1 MSPKRNCKRP
11 VSPAPSAPGPPCP
24 SPSPGP
30 PTSSS
35 SPGATPTSQ
44 DQPPA
49 QPPPG
54 PVPRPQAPPWGR
66 WLDRDTNPCLNFQ
79 RIGESMQR
87 PLELCS
93 YEGLEALPPTGKE
106 YQQGYKRVNDRLPKV
121 KQRAAEYRR
130 GIYGR
135 ARNNA
140 YFEALGVTKF
150 DDFLDSVEDSVNMVV
165 DISNDLNAAIDRVK
179 HTTAVV
185 TGAYI
190 VEVGCGKTTKDHDRL
205 LLTIIK
211 AADGSYPTVAEVQ
224 AVHGAA
230 KAADQQLAKAR
241 ASLIKTHPTGLRVEG
256 DVLAP
261 ASAPVTAF
269 NTALTAL
276 REAVKGAGLKVT
288 LTVKAAGVPG
298 GLGVEVDLIKPS
310 FPDKSKPKWD
320 KQPLSVLDVA
330 LTEQAKAINTA
341 EAALAEA
348 LATVAKA
355 LKSLPAAAG
364 TLIVKGNKLR
374 PEYPKKA
381 KKAKKAKGNGGK
393 DEDEEE
399 PTADES
405 KAVAEG
411 TEKDDDQPDDT
422 DDKEGA
428 VDKDNEGTAAEKDEK
443 EVAEPEADEPEAT
456 KSEPSAAEADAEGK
470 EAAGKEGSSDED
482 AKAKAAKPSAPAT
495 PNPHAASQAGLR
507 KAATAANT
515 QIFKLV
521 KACASINGP
530 VSLVRGLTVVF
541 QDLRDKIMKAAGGSA
556 VQFGNIVS
564 FKPIVTFNEEGEM
577 DFDFDVKID
586 LPEFQGMGL
595 ADIVKALP
603 GSAQLVYASVLD
615 MKKDITALLPR
626 FKQMKDAV
634 MQMVDSAD
642 EVFKNPQD
650 AIKEAMGDNANPMVV
665 VKLVASASKNLM
677 TVKDLAKVVQVFVAS
692 LKRLADE
699 LQNSGADIQKV
710 LA

>member
-1 MSPKRNCKRP
+1 MGCGS
-11 VSPAPSAPGPPCP
+11 STAGSASAPTRKDC
-24 SPSPGP
+24 
-30 PTSSS
+30 
-35 SPGATPTSQ
+35 
-44 DQPPA
+44 D
-49 QPPPG
+49 
-54 PVPRPQAPPWGR
+54 
-66 WLDRDTNPCLNFQ
+66 DFH
-79 RIGESMQR
+79 
-87 PLELCS
+87 LEHLC
-93 YEGLEALPPTGKE
+93 
-106 YQQGYKRVNDRLPKV
+106 
-121 KQRAAEYRR
+121 
-130 GIYGR
+130 
-135 ARNNA
+135 
-140 YFEALGVTKF
+140 FEALGVTKF

-185 TGAYI
+185 TGAYL

-205 LLTIIK
+205 LLTVIK

-241 ASLIKTHPTGLRVEG
+241 ASLVKTHPTGLRVVE
-256 DVLAP
+256 DMLAP

-276 REAVKGAGLKVT
+276 RVAVKGAGLRVT

-320 KQPLSVLDVA
+320 KEPLSVLDVA

-341 EAALAEA
+341 EAALADA

-381 KKAKKAKGNGGK
+381 KKAKGNGGK
-393 DEDEEE
+393 DEDEQE

-411 TEKDDDQPDDT
+411 TEKDDDKPDDKEDT
-422 DDKEGA
+422 DDKEGTI
-428 VDKDNEGTAAEKDEK
+428 DKDKEGTAAENEEK
-443 EVAEPEADEPEAT
+443 EVAGAEADEPKAT
-456 KSEPSAAEADAEGK
+456 KSEPSAAEADEEGK
-470 EAAGKEGSSDED
+470 EAAGKEGSCSDED
-482 AKAKAAKPSAPAT
+482 AKAKAAKPSAAAT
-495 PNPHAASQAGLR
+495 PNPHAASQADLR
-507 KAATAANT
+507 KAVTAANT

-541 QDLRDKIMKAAGGSA
+541 QDIREKIIKAAGGSA
-556 VQFGNIVS
+556 VQLGNIVS

-577 DFDFDVKID
+577 VRYMATTGCAF
-586 LPEFQGMGL
+586 
-595 ADIVKALP
+595 
-603 GSAQLVYASVLD
+603 SN
-615 MKKDITALLPR
+615 LLWLSHSH
-626 FKQMKDAV
+626 Q
-634 MQMVDSAD
+634 
-642 EVFKNPQD
+642 
-650 AIKEAMGDNANPMVV
+650 
-665 VKLVASASKNLM
+665 
-677 TVKDLAKVVQVFVAS
+677 QV
-692 LKRLADE
+692 
-699 LQNSGADIQKV
+699 
-710 LA
+710 